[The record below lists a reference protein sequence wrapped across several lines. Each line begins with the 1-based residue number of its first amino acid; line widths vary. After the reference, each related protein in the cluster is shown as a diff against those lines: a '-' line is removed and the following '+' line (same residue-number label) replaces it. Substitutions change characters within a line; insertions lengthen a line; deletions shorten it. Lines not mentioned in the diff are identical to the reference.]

1 MKRPLLFLVT
11 AGVLSL
17 TAWCFWHFLGR
28 AAMDVLTVSVMVLLA
43 VDNDRLRRAL
53 AEATKG

>member
-1 MKRPLLFLVT
+1 MKRPLIFLVT

-28 AAMDVLTVSVMVLLA
+28 GAMDVLMASILVVLA

-53 AEATKG
+53 AEAAKD

>member
-1 MKRPLLFLVT
+1 MKRSLLFLLT

-28 AAMDVLTVSVMVLLA
+28 AAMDVLTASIMMLLA

-53 AEATKG
+53 AEAANG